1 MQTVTKRELV
11 QRIAEKTNA
20 QQIQAKE
27 VIQGFLNEIIEELAK
42 GNRLE
47 FRDFGV
53 FEPKEKAKRVARNP
67 RTGERVEV
75 PAKTTVKF
83 KVGRLMKKMIQKVA
97 EGEAPAAAPESAPAP
112 AAAPE
117 PVPAAAPEPAPA
129 AAPEPAPAPAPAPEP
144 APGPDAA
151 PESSPES
158 DGQEAGNEDSSSTYN
173 PAP

>member
-11 QRIAEKTNA
+11 QRIAEKTGA
-20 QQIQAKE
+20 QQILAKE
-27 VIQGFLNEIIEELAK
+27 VIQGFLDEIIVELAR

-67 RTGERVEV
+67 RTGESVNV

-83 KVGRLMKKMIQKVA
+83 KVGRLMKKKIQNDA
-97 EGEAPAAAPESAPAP
+97 QEEAPAAAPEATAAASEPAAAPESPAAPEPAVASEP

-117 PVPAAAPEPAPA
+117 PVVTPEPAAAPEAT
-129 AAPEPAPAPAPAPEP
+129 
-144 APGPDAA
+144 PGDGSDAG
-151 PESSPES
+151 S
-158 DGQEAGNEDSSSTYN
+158 EDSSSAVN

>member
-11 QRIAEKTNA
+11 QRIAEKTGI
-20 QQIQAKE
+20 QQISAKE
-27 VIQGFLNEIIEELAK
+27 VIQGFLDEIIIELAR

-83 KVGRLMKKMIQKVA
+83 KVGRLMKKRIQKDAEEEAPVA
-97 EGEAPAAAPESAPAP
+97 APEPAAAPELAVVPEP

-117 PVPAAAPEPAPA
+117 PVAAPEPAA
-129 AAPEPAPAPAPAPEP
+129 EPESAPADDSA
-144 APGPDAA
+144 G
-151 PESSPES
+151 
-158 DGQEAGNEDSSSTYN
+158 DGSEAGSEDSSSAYN

>member
-11 QRIAEKTNA
+11 QRIAEKTGA
-20 QQIQAKE
+20 QQILAKE
-27 VIQGFLNEIIEELAK
+27 VIQGFLDEIIVELAR

-67 RTGERVEV
+67 RTGERVDV

-83 KVGRLMKKMIQKVA
+83 KVGRLMKKQIQKDAQEEV
-97 EGEAPAAAPESAPAP
+97 PAAAPEAAAAAPESPAAPAPAVAPEP

-117 PVPAAAPEPAPA
+117 PVVAPEPAA
-129 AAPEPAPAPAPAPEP
+129 EPEV
-144 APGPDAA
+144 APG
-151 PESSPES
+151 
-158 DGQEAGNEDSSSTYN
+158 DGSEAGSEDSSSAFN